1 MKLKYWDA
9 VLFFALFY
17 IAIYNNRTL
26 EYKHHNQEVQI
37 MSELGDRLDKRDYLD
52 SLYYDHLKDCSMI
65 DSENIGV
72 GYRGTLY
79 SKYHR
84 HEGRFATK

>member
-1 MKLKYWDA
+1 MKLTYPRCL
-9 VLFFALFY
+9 VLYAILL
-17 IAIYNNRTL
+17 IAICYNTKL
-26 EYKHHNQEVQI
+26 ETDRHNQQVQI

-52 SLYYDHLKDCSMI
+52 SIYYDHLKDCSMI